1 MTKHNPGV
9 RVPPQSRKSLRAIAT
24 SVHFALQ
31 HDCKKPFPIVEI
43 TELVLPKLINDFDF
57 QVRSIEEMG
66 NDHGMT
72 YPDRHIMC
80 IREDVYERACRDYG
94 RDRYTMCHE
103 FAHLLIHEG
112 IDVALARGEDPLKP
126 YEDSEWQANA
136 LAGELL
142 MPYAEIRGMS
152 PDEVS
157 SIYLVSAAAAKTQLR
172 LIG

>member
-1 MTKHNPGV
+1 M
-9 RVPPQSRKSLRAIAT
+9 
-24 SVHFALQ
+24 
-31 HDCKKPFPIVEI
+31 
-43 TELVLPKLINDFDF
+43 
-57 QVRSIEEMG
+57 
-66 NDHGMT
+66 
-72 YPDRHIMC
+72 
-80 IREDVYERACRDYG
+80 G

-157 SIYLVSAAAAKTQLR
+157 STYLVSAAAAKTQLR